1 MTRPASEGVGSGS
14 HSQWYVGSERSAEPA
29 FTPTSVL
36 GVPSRWLLTMGIVLT
51 TCVVIFN
58 IPGVSFVRPRDHRI
72 VAIIF
77 AHVAVG
83 LVALGLV
90 PALPGLISRFA
101 GISTGAQWRYILVAI
116 LMAFAAMALLI
127 PWPAVADGFLRRE
140 WGIVEPA
147 QFALYSLCA
156 WICFRHAKYLTV
168 AADPRHRVFRV
179 AGWGMVVVALE
190 EVDYLGAV
198 NALLRLTGALDRG
211 RVGSVYVGSAHD
223 VIALVAVTPWL
234 WPVALAA
241 LVLTLVAVW
250 HVGALS
256 LAAVWPEL
264 VQATSWPLAG
274 ATACMVIAQ
283 WADVEA
289 RALAEATGLQRGRIL
304 LVEEPMELLAA
315 MLVSGALLL
324 KVSRDL
330 RRG

>member
-1 MTRPASEGVGSGS
+1 MSRPSSESVGSGS
-14 HSQWYVGSERSAEPA
+14 PPWWYVGTERPA
-29 FTPTSVL
+29 DAASTPTSVL
-36 GVPSRWLLTMGIVLT
+36 GVPSRWLLTLGIVLT
-51 TCVVIFN
+51 TSVVIFN
-58 IPGVSFVRPRDHRI
+58 IPSASFVRLREHRI
-72 VAIIF
+72 LAIIF

-90 PALPGLISRFA
+90 PALPGLISRFSR
-101 GISTGAQWRYILVAI
+101 ISAAAQSRYIMLAI
-116 LMAFAAMALLI
+116 LTAFAAMALLI

-140 WGIVEPA
+140 WGIVEPV

-156 WICFRHAKYLTV
+156 WICFRHARYLT
-168 AADPRHRVFRV
+168 ASAEPRHRVFRV

-198 NALLRLTGALDRG
+198 NGLLRLTGALDRG
-211 RVGSVYVGSAHD
+211 RVGSTYVGSAHD
-223 VIALVAVTPWL
+223 MIALIAVTPWL

-241 LVLTLVAVW
+241 LVLTLIAVW
-250 HVGALS
+250 HVGALTR
-256 LAAVWPEL
+256 AAVWPEL
-264 VQATSWPLAG
+264 AQATSWPLAG
-274 ATACMVIAQ
+274 AAACMVIAQ

-289 RALAEATGLQRGRIL
+289 RTLAEATGLHRGRIL

-330 RRG
+330 RHG